1 MDFRSAER
9 ETEACVSLLEALEA
23 FVEELFVYAILCGL
37 GFEKYDKYK
46 ETLERLFE
54 LNPTEELFWDLYGRK
69 YKDAMLHI
77 HSIMNEYPLNCELF
91 GKYLMKELR
100 DIYSSA
106 EITEFGKKMYELWN
120 RLPNGIDEMEE
131 PFHVLSY
138 ADDCLS
144 YGDEKQCRELYE
156 AMFEF
161 YE

>member
-1 MDFRSAER
+1 M
-9 ETEACVSLLEALEA
+9 
-23 FVEELFVYAILCGL
+23 EELFVYAILCGL

-100 DIYSSA
+100 DIYSAA

>member
-100 DIYSSA
+100 DIYLSA
-106 EITEFGKKMYELWN
+106 EITEFGKKNVRIMEQASEWN
-120 RLPNGIDEMEE
+120 
-131 PFHVLSY
+131 
-138 ADDCLS
+138 
-144 YGDEKQCRELYE
+144 
-156 AMFEF
+156 
-161 YE
+161 

>member
-1 MDFRSAER
+1 M
-9 ETEACVSLLEALEA
+9 SLLEALEA

-54 LNPTEELFWDLYGRK
+54 LNPTDELFWDLYGRK

-131 PFHVLSY
+131 PFHILSY

>member
-1 MDFRSAER
+1 M
-9 ETEACVSLLEALEA
+9 
-23 FVEELFVYAILCGL
+23 EELFVYAILCGL

-46 ETLERLFE
+46 ETLERLLE
-54 LNPTEELFWDLYGRK
+54 LNPTDEILLDLYDRA

-77 HSIMNEYPLNCELF
+77 HSMMNVYTLNCERF
-91 GKYLMKELR
+91 GTQLMKELR
-100 DIYSSA
+100 DIYLSIEIA
-106 EITEFGKKMYELWN
+106 EFCKKMYELWN
-120 RLPNGIDEMEE
+120 RLPDSIDRMEQ

-156 AMFEF
+156 SMFEF